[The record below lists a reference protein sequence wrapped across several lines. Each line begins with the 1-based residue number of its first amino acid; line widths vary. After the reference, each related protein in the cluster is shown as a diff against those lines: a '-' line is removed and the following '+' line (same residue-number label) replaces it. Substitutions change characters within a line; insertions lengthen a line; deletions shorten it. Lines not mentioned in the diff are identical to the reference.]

1 MFCKLLE
8 LAWIWVKLSCN
19 YLRAAANVEFPDFSF
34 MASQSIIT
42 WLWLVAIIPGQIK
55 ALHATTGK
63 CVSML

>member
-42 WLWLVAIIPGQIK
+42 WLWLVAIIPVQ
-55 ALHATTGK
+55 
-63 CVSML
+63 M